1 MRRII
6 LQCDMSI
13 PIARMIRA
21 APRVPAS
28 ALGSPLFLLLKRSPL
43 MMPIVPQ
50 SASSSP
56 GQSSISS
63 RQVFLAEVALAVGG
77 FGIGTGEFGIM
88 GLLPDVASDIH
99 VSIPV
104 AGHVISAYAIGVVV
118 GAPVIAVLAARLS
131 RRTLLLALMTVFAIG
146 NLASALAP
154 NYGWLTALRFLTGLP
169 HGAYFGV
176 ASLVAANMAPPNQRA
191 RAVGRVMLGLAIAT
205 LVGVPLATSLGQ
217 MLGWRAAFVAVGA
230 IGALTVLLILRFVPA
245 DEADAEASPFREL
258 GALRSLQVWLA
269 LGIGAVGSGGMFAVF
284 SYITPTLVN
293 VSGIREAL
301 VPFVLLVFGTGM
313 IIGNV
318 AGSRLADRALL
329 PTIGG
334 LLVWNATVLGLLVFT
349 AGHAW
354 LAVANVL
361 LIGTGFAVVPGLQ
374 TRLMDV
380 AADAQTLAAALNHSA
395 FNIANALGAWTGGI
409 TIAAGYGWTSTG
421 WVGTLFALGG
431 LAVFAMSLLTDGTLR
446 GRSRSSAAAPAE

>member
-1 MRRII
+1 MT
-6 LQCDMSI
+6 
-13 PIARMIRA
+13 P
-21 APRVPAS
+21 V
-28 ALGSPLFLLLKRSPL
+28 ALKP
-43 MMPIVPQ
+43 
-50 SASSSP
+50 ASSSP
-56 GQSSISS
+56 SRSSSASI
-63 RQVFLAEVALAVGG
+63 RQAQLAELALAVGG

-88 GLLPDVASDIH
+88 GLLPVVARDIG
-99 VSIPV
+99 VSIPE
-104 AGHVISAYAIGVVV
+104 AGHVISAYALGVVV

-131 RRTLLLALMTVFAIG
+131 RRMLLLALMTAFAAG
-146 NLASALAP
+146 NVASALAP
-154 NYGWLTALRFLTGLP
+154 HYGWLVVLRFLTGLP

-176 ASLVAANMAPPNQRA
+176 ASLVAAKIAQPNQRA
-191 RAVGRVMLGLAIAT
+191 RAVGRVMLGLAVAT
-205 LVGVPLATSLGQ
+205 LLGVPLATSLGQ
-217 MLGWRAAFVAVGA
+217 TLGWRAAFAAVGV
-230 IGALTVLLILRFVPA
+230 IGALAILLIWRFVPA
-245 DEADAEASPFREL
+245 DAADADASPFREL
-258 GALRSLQVWLA
+258 GALRRLQVWLT

-293 VSGIREAL
+293 VAGIREAL
-301 VPFVLLVFGTGM
+301 VPFVLCVFGTGM

-395 FNIANALGAWTGGI
+395 FNIANALGAWTGGLA
-409 TIAAGYGWTSTG
+409 IAAGYGWTSTG

-431 LAVFAMSLLTDGTLR
+431 LGVFATSLLTEATLR
-446 GRSRSSAAAPAE
+446 RRSRSSAAAPAR

>member
-1 MRRII
+1 MTPVA
-6 LQCDMSI
+6 LE
-13 PIARMIRA
+13 PAR
-21 APRVPAS
+21 
-28 ALGSPLFLLLKRSPL
+28 
-43 MMPIVPQ
+43 
-50 SASSSP
+50 SSP
-56 GQSSISS
+56 GQSSPVST
-63 RQVFLAEVALAVGG
+63 RQVLLAELALAVGG

-88 GLLPDVASDIH
+88 GLLPDVAGDIG

-104 AGHVISAYAIGVVV
+104 AGHVISAYALGVVV
-118 GAPVIAVLAARLS
+118 GAPVIAVLAAKLS
-131 RRTLLLALMTVFAIG
+131 RRMLLLALMTVFVVG
-146 NLASALAP
+146 NVASALASD
-154 NYGWLTALRFLTGLP
+154 YGWLVVLRFLTGLP

-176 ASLVAANMAPPNQRA
+176 ASLVAAKMAPPNQRA
-191 RAVGRVMLGLAIAT
+191 RAVGRVMLGLAVAT
-205 LVGVPLATSLGQ
+205 LLGVPLATSLGQ
-217 MLGWRAAFVAVGA
+217 ALGWRAAFAAVAA
-230 IGALTVLLILRFVPA
+230 IGALTILLIWRFVPA
-245 DEADAEASPFREL
+245 DTADADASPFREL
-258 GALRSLQVWLA
+258 GALRRLQVWLT

-293 VSGIREAL
+293 VAGIREAL
-301 VPFVLLVFGTGM
+301 VPFVLCVFGTGM

-354 LAVANVL
+354 LAVTNVL

-395 FNIANALGAWTGGI
+395 FNVANALGAWTGGL

-431 LAVFAMSLLTDGTLR
+431 LGVFATSLLTDGTLR
-446 GRSRSSAAAPAE
+446 GRSRSSAAEPGPMTTSLRRETAIVSRSAEPVQ

>member
-1 MRRII
+1 MTPVA
-6 LQCDMSI
+6 LK
-13 PIARMIRA
+13 
-21 APRVPAS
+21 PANS
-28 ALGSPLFLLLKRSPL
+28 SPS
-43 MMPIVPQ
+43 Q
-50 SASSSP
+50 SSS
-56 GQSSISS
+56 GSI
-63 RQVFLAEVALAVGG
+63 RQAHLAELALAVGG

-88 GLLPDVASDIH
+88 GLLPDVARDIG
-99 VSIPV
+99 VSIPE
-104 AGHVISAYAIGVVV
+104 AGHVISAYALGVVV

-131 RRTLLLALMTVFAIG
+131 RRMLLLALMTAFAAG
-146 NLASALAP
+146 NVASALAP
-154 NYGWLTALRFLTGLP
+154 HYGWLVVLRFLTGLP

-176 ASLVAANMAPPNQRA
+176 ASLVAAKLAQPNQRA

-205 LVGVPLATSLGQ
+205 LLGVPLATSLGQ
-217 MLGWRAAFVAVGA
+217 TLGWRAAFTAVGA
-230 IGALTVLLILRFVPA
+230 IGALAILLIWRFVPA
-245 DEADAEASPFREL
+245 DVADADASPFREL
-258 GALRSLQVWLA
+258 GALRRLQVWLT

-293 VSGIREAL
+293 VAGIREAL
-301 VPFVLLVFGTGM
+301 VPFVLCVFGTGM

-334 LLVWNATVLGLLVFT
+334 LLVWNATVLGLLFFT

-354 LAVANVL
+354 LAVINVL

-395 FNIANALGAWTGGI
+395 FNIANALGAWTGGLA
-409 TIAAGYGWTSTG
+409 IAAGYGWTSTG

-431 LAVFAMSLLTDGTLR
+431 LGVFATSLLTDATLR
-446 GRSRSSAAAPAE
+446 RRSRSSAAAPAR

>member
-1 MRRII
+1 MTPVA
-6 LQCDMSI
+6 LQ
-13 PIARMIRA
+13 PAR
-21 APRVPAS
+21 P
-28 ALGSPLFLLLKRSPL
+28 SPGK
-43 MMPIVPQ
+43 
-50 SASSSP
+50 SSP
-56 GQSSISS
+56 GSM
-63 RQVFLAEVALAVGG
+63 RQVYLAEVALAVGG

-88 GLLPDVASDIH
+88 GLLPDVAGDIG

-104 AGHVISAYAIGVVV
+104 AGHVISAYALGVVV

-131 RRTLLLALMTVFAIG
+131 RRMLLLALMTVFAAG
-146 NLASALAP
+146 NVASALAP
-154 NYGWLTALRFLTGLP
+154 DYGWLVVLRFLTGLP

-176 ASLVAANMAPPNQRA
+176 ASLVAANMAQPDQRA
-191 RAVGRVMLGLAIAT
+191 RAVGRVMLGLAVAT
-205 LVGVPLATSLGQ
+205 LLGVPLATAFGQ
-217 MLGWRAAFVAVGA
+217 TLGWRAAFAVVGA
-230 IGALTVLLILRFVPA
+230 IGALTILLIWRFVPA
-245 DEADAEASPFREL
+245 DRADADASPFREL
-258 GALRSLQVWLA
+258 GALRRLQVWLT

-293 VSGIREAL
+293 VAGIRESL
-301 VPFVLLVFGTGM
+301 VPFVLCVFGTGM

-354 LAVANVL
+354 LAVTNVL

-380 AADAQTLAAALNHSA
+380 AADAQTLAASLNHSA
-395 FNIANALGAWTGGI
+395 FNIANALGAWTGGL

-431 LAVFAMSLLTDGTLR
+431 LGVFATSLLTDGTLR
-446 GRSRSSAAAPAE
+446 GRSRASAAEPAQ

>member
-1 MRRII
+1 MTPVA
-6 LQCDMSI
+6 LK
-13 PIARMIRA
+13 PAR
-21 APRVPAS
+21 S
-28 ALGSPLFLLLKRSPL
+28 SPD
-43 MMPIVPQ
+43 Q
-50 SASSSP
+50 SSS
-56 GQSSISS
+56 GSI
-63 RQVFLAEVALAVGG
+63 RQVYLAEFALAVGG

-88 GLLPDVASDIH
+88 GLLPDVAGDIG

-104 AGHVISAYAIGVVV
+104 AGHVISAYALGVVV
-118 GAPVIAVLAARLS
+118 GAPVIAVLAAKLS
-131 RRTLLLALMTVFAIG
+131 RRTLLLALMTVFAAG
-146 NLASALAP
+146 NVASALAP
-154 NYGWLTALRFLTGLP
+154 DYGWLVVLRFLTGLP

-176 ASLVAANMAPPNQRA
+176 ASLVAAKMAQPNQRA
-191 RAVGRVMLGLAIAT
+191 RAVGRVMLGLAVAT
-205 LVGVPLATSLGQ
+205 LLGVPLATSFGQ
-217 MLGWRAAFVAVGA
+217 TLGWRAAFAAVGA
-230 IGALTVLLILRFVPA
+230 IGALAILLIWRFVPA
-245 DEADAEASPFREL
+245 DAADADASPFREL
-258 GALRSLQVWLA
+258 GALRRLQVWLT

-293 VSGIREAL
+293 VAGIREAL
-301 VPFVLLVFGTGM
+301 VPFVLCVFGTGM

-354 LAVANVL
+354 LAVINVL

-395 FNIANALGAWTGGI
+395 FNVANALGAWTGGLA
-409 TIAAGYGWTSTG
+409 IAAGYGWTSTG

-431 LAVFAMSLLTDGTLR
+431 LGVFATSLLSDGTLR
-446 GRSRSSAAAPAE
+446 GRSRSSAPAPAR

>member
-1 MRRII
+1 MTPVA
-6 LQCDMSI
+6 LK
-13 PIARMIRA
+13 PAR
-21 APRVPAS
+21 
-28 ALGSPLFLLLKRSPL
+28 
-43 MMPIVPQ
+43 
-50 SASSSP
+50 SSP
-56 GQSSISS
+56 GQSSSGSIP
-63 RQVFLAEVALAVGG
+63 QVLAEFALAVGG

-88 GLLPDVASDIH
+88 GLLPDVAGDIG

-104 AGHVISAYAIGVVV
+104 AGHVISAYALGVVI
-118 GAPVIAVLAARLS
+118 GAPVIAVLAAKLS
-131 RRTLLLALMTVFAIG
+131 RRTLLLALMTVFVAG
-146 NLASALAP
+146 NVASALAP
-154 NYGWLTALRFLTGLP
+154 DYGWLVVLRFLTGLP

-176 ASLVAANMAPPNQRA
+176 ASLVAAKMAQPNQRA
-191 RAVGRVMLGLAIAT
+191 RAVGRVMLGLAVAT
-205 LVGVPLATSLGQ
+205 LLGVPLATSFGQ
-217 MLGWRAAFVAVGA
+217 TLGWRAAFAAVGA
-230 IGALTVLLILRFVPA
+230 IGALAILLIWRFVPA
-245 DEADAEASPFREL
+245 DAADTDASPFREL
-258 GALRSLQVWLA
+258 GALRRLQVWLT

-293 VSGIREAL
+293 VAGIREAL
-301 VPFVLLVFGTGM
+301 VPFVLCVFGTGM

-354 LAVANVL
+354 LAVTNVL

-395 FNIANALGAWTGGI
+395 FNIANALGAWTGGLA
-409 TIAAGYGWTSTG
+409 IAAGYGWTSTG

-431 LAVFAMSLLTDGTLR
+431 LGVFATSLLTDRTLG
-446 GRSRSSAAAPAE
+446 GRSRSSAAEPAR

>member
-1 MRRII
+1 MTPVA
-6 LQCDMSI
+6 LQPS
-13 PIARMIRA
+13 
-21 APRVPAS
+21 
-28 ALGSPLFLLLKRSPL
+28 G
-43 MMPIVPQ
+43 
-50 SASSSP
+50 SSP
-56 GQSSISS
+56 GKSSLVSP
-63 RQVFLAEVALAVGG
+63 RQVLLAELALAVGG

-88 GLLPDVASDIH
+88 GLLPDVAGDIG
-99 VSIPV
+99 VSIPA
-104 AGHVISAYAIGVVV
+104 AGHVISAYALGVVV

-131 RRTLLLALMTVFAIG
+131 RRMLLLALMTVFAAG
-146 NLASALAP
+146 NVASALAP
-154 NYGWLTALRFLTGLP
+154 DYGWLVVLRFLTGLP

-176 ASLVAANMAPPNQRA
+176 ASLVAAKMAPPNQRA
-191 RAVGRVMLGLAIAT
+191 RAVGRVMLGLAVAT
-205 LVGVPLATSLGQ
+205 LLGVPLATSLGQ
-217 MLGWRAAFVAVGA
+217 VLGWRAAFVAVAA
-230 IGALTVLLILRFVPA
+230 IGALAILLIWRSVPA
-245 DEADAEASPFREL
+245 DAADADASPFREL
-258 GALRSLQVWLA
+258 GALRRLQVWLT

-301 VPFVLLVFGTGM
+301 VPFVLCVFGTGM
-313 IIGNV
+313 IVGNI
-318 AGSRLADRALL
+318 AGSWLADRALL

-361 LIGTGFAVVPGLQ
+361 VIGTGFAVVPGLQ

-395 FNIANALGAWTGGI
+395 FNIANALGAWTGGL

-431 LAVFAMSLLTDGTLR
+431 LGVFATSLLTDATLR
-446 GRSRSSAAAPAE
+446 GRSRSLAAEPGPVTTSLRGENAIVSRRAEPVQ